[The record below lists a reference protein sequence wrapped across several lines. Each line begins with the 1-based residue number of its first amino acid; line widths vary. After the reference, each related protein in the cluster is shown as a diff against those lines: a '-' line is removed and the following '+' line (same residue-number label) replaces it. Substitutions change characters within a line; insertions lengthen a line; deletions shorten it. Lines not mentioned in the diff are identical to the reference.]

1 MVVAAG
7 KKTVPTITSHTLANR
22 AISET
27 KSDALKTPILLSYSP
42 FVLSLSRPRSIFPN
56 QLSGSRV
63 AKARTR
69 LTSGAPCESRR
80 RRAEHEHATPP
91 AQSPWSV
98 LEQLPGGWFSSL
110 GFVRPFRFNGG

>member
-63 AKARTR
+63 AKPGLA
-69 LTSGAPCESRR
+69 LQVALPAKAAVAAQNMS
-80 RRAEHEHATPP
+80 TPP
-91 AQSPWSV
+91 HQRNPPGQSWNNC
-98 LEQLPGGWFSSL
+98 QGD
-110 GFVRPFRFNGG
+110 GFHH